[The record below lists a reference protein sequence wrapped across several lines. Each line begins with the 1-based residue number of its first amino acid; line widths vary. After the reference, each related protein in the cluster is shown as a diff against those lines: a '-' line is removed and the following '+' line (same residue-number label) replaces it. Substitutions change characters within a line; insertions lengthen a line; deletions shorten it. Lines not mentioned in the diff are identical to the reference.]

1 MRTTPFGSKLSLVN
15 MTFKMGD
22 GAQKVVEIAMG
33 WVFGRPSETVGK
45 TFDLTPAFL

>member
-1 MRTTPFGSKLSLVN
+1 MRTSPFGSKLSLVN

-22 GAQKVVEIAMG
+22 GAQKVLEIVMG

-45 TFDLTPAFL
+45 TFNLTLASL